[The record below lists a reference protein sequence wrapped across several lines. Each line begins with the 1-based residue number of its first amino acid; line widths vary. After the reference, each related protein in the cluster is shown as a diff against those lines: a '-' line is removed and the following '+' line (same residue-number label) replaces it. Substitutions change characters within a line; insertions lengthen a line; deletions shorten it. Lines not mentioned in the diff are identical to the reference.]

1 MAFQIKE
8 LLLDDGM
15 SPFGQWFKGLEGVAA
30 AKVQVAVT
38 RMEQGNLSNVV
49 WFRSIGE
56 FRIDWGPGL
65 RIYFA
70 KDGTRILLLLGGG
83 SKKRQQKDIDL
94 AVERW
99 DDYKRRKAAKG

>member
-1 MAFQIKE
+1 
-8 LLLDDGM
+8 
-15 SPFGQWFKGLEGVAA
+15 
-30 AKVQVAVT
+30 
-38 RMEQGNLSNVV
+38 VV